1 MIFLVQDEARF
12 GRITQPVRCWAP
24 AGMRPCTPQ
33 QIVRQAIY
41 AFTAVAPKYGEMV
54 SLILPTAN
62 TEMMT
67 IFLEHVSKQFTDC
80 FIVMQVD
87 RASWHR
93 SQHLQLP
100 ENIRLIFQPPYS
112 PEVNPVEHIWDELRE
127 KYFSNR
133 IFPSLD
139 ALQDHLCT
147 AMNELSSNNNAVRSI
162 TYFPHIRVACEKA
175 S

>member
-1 MIFLVQDEARF
+1 MVQDEARF

-33 QIVRQAIY
+33 QIVRQALY
-41 AFTAVAPKYGEMV
+41 AFTAVAPQYGEMV

-67 IFLEHVSKQFTDC
+67 IFLEHVSKQFTDS

-87 RASWHR
+87 GASWHR

-100 ENIRLIFQPPYS
+100 ENIRLLFQPP
-112 PEVNPVEHIWDELRE
+112 
-127 KYFSNR
+127 
-133 IFPSLD
+133 
-139 ALQDHLCT
+139 
-147 AMNELSSNNNAVRSI
+147 
-162 TYFPHIRVACEKA
+162 
-175 S
+175 